1 MINTVSDV
9 ILITISIK
17 TFFDWGK
24 HTTKHREK
32 VIRKNSSAMLFQR
45 FLSYTLRK
53 NLAQERSR
61 ICLTPIDT
69 ISVFDKHEYIKCSVH
84 DSFRG

>member
-1 MINTVSDV
+1 
-9 ILITISIK
+9 
-17 TFFDWGK
+17 
-24 HTTKHREK
+24 
-32 VIRKNSSAMLFQR
+32 MLFQR

-61 ICLTPIDT
+61 IFLTTNVT

-84 DSFRG
+84 DSLWGLTFIRYIQCQKIGKPYNMKVLRKPKGLSKIAMIC

>member
-1 MINTVSDV
+1 
-9 ILITISIK
+9 
-17 TFFDWGK
+17 
-24 HTTKHREK
+24 
-32 VIRKNSSAMLFQR
+32 MLFQR

-61 ICLTPIDT
+61 IVLTTNDT

-84 DSFRG
+84 DSLRG